1 MPKAAKAKA
10 RATKK
15 TAVFRKEDLPYF
27 QQLILKKR
35 DELTQELEDLKET
48 SLEKS
53 YQEYTGEVSTYS
65 YHMADQG
72 TDAQEREK
80 AFLFASREGKY
91 LAYLDRALER
101 IKAGTYGYCQE
112 CGEPISKARL
122 EAVPTARLCIACKSK
137 EENRAS
143 SKS

>member
-1 MPKAAKAKA
+1 MPKTTTSKKA
-10 RATKK
+10 
-15 TAVFRKEDLPYF
+15 AVFTPHDLPYF
-27 QQLILKKR
+27 EQLIHKKR
-35 DELTQELEDLKET
+35 EELLKELGYLKD
-48 SLEKS
+48 SALEKS
-53 YQEYTGEVSTYS
+53 YQDYAGEVSTYS

-91 LAYLDRALER
+91 LVYLDRALEM

-137 EENRAS
+137 QEKTA
-143 SKS
+143 